1 MIPKFTDK
9 FVNYLIK
16 LVPDNIRQELDF
28 IVTKDKTGYIRL
40 NENKLE
46 SVYLIC
52 KPKELQGRINIKY
65 KYKTNNYQ
73 I

>member
-1 MIPKFTDK
+1 MTNPKFTNK

-28 IVTKDKTGYIRL
+28 KVKKNKTGYIRL
-40 NENKLE
+40 FENKLE

-52 KPKELQGRINIKY
+52 EPTKLHCKSIIKY
-65 KYKTNNYQ
+65 IENN